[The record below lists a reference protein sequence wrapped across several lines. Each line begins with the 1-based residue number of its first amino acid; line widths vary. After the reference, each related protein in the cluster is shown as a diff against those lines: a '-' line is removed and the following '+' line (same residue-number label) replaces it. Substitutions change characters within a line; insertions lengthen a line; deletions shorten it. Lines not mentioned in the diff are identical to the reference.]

1 MMAAKAETFSRQW
14 LGIISN
20 GAIALGAL
28 IGVVLMQ
35 QTRLDRASLKKLNPE
50 QAEQQEALQIELMKL
65 APTLGF
71 DNAIADWAFLKFIG
85 YFGDEELRKQ
95 TGYELNDDYF
105 DLLTKR
111 DPRFMEAYLFISSA
125 VSFMQAQPEL
135 GVELMDRGTAV
146 LSPELNP
153 RSYLLWRYKGIDQL
167 LLVNDIPGAIE
178 SHQMAA
184 EWVKGTPDEDYASLY
199 QETAEFLKSNPD
211 SVSARFWAWSE
222 IYYTT
227 VDKTVKARAEDELL
241 KLGAEK
247 RVADDGQVYFSLPQS
262 NNQNSN
268 QE

>member
-1 MMAAKAETFSRQW
+1 MAAKSEPLHSQW
-14 LGIISN
+14 WDVLSN
-20 GAIALGAL
+20 GAIALAAFL
-28 IGVVLMQ
+28 GVVLMQ
-35 QTRLDRASLKKLNPE
+35 QTRLDQASLKQLNPE
-50 QAEQQEALQIELMKL
+50 QAEQQEALQIELMKRS
-65 APTLGF
+65 PTLGF

-105 DLLTKR
+105 DLLTQR

-125 VSFMQAQPEL
+125 VSFMQAKPEL
-135 GVELMDRGTAV
+135 GVELMDRGTAA

-178 SHQMAA
+178 SHEKAA
-184 EWVKGTPDEDYASLY
+184 EWVKGTPDEQYASIY
-199 QETAEFLKSNPD
+199 AQSAEFLKSNPD
-211 SVSARFWAWSE
+211 NISVRFWAWSE

-241 KLGAEK
+241 KLGAKK
-247 RVADDGQVYFSLPQS
+247 RVGEDGQVYFALPPS
-262 NNQNSN
+262 K
-268 QE
+268 